1 MNDYI
6 GGNYNQTEDQKKAK
20 KMMKIIAV
28 ILVLLLIA
36 CVGLVGLMY
45 YIKMTELKI
54 TIDGKQNVNLEKV
67 LIFEEDTVYIPIR
80 AFAEYVGYESANGDY
95 KQYSEDTT
103 KCYVQNTD
111 EVASFSLGSN
121 KIYKVLLDGN
131 NDYEYYE
138 IDKPV
143 KMINNQL
150 CTTIEGAK
158 IAFNISMAYAKEQ
171 NQVTI
176 FTLPYLVTYY
186 TAKFQNAGILD
197 GNATFSNQKAL
208 LYDMVIVKSIDNNYG
223 VHGID
228 GREILGTK
236 YASIK
241 FIEST
246 KEFIVTTKEKKMGIM
261 SYDSS
266 TKISPEY
273 DQIKQIDKDAGLY
286 LVTNN
291 KKQGVIN
298 ENGSIVIYLEYDQ
311 IGIDGTKYAN
321 NNIQNQYLLY
331 NNCIPVKRNNLWGLF
346 DKTGKQITE
355 VKYTELGCTAGS
367 GKSGDNASGVLL
379 IPDYEAIVVKESNNL
394 YGLIDSKGVKL
405 IDSVLKTFYSTTS
418 AGEVTYYM
426 VYNDQVMN
434 VISYIETY
442 VIKPTTPDNNEN
454 QNTNNVTGNTV
465 TDTNSNHTTN
475 TTTNNTQNNNQ
486 ANNNVNNQVTTNTA
500 NGNVVP
506 ANGNTVTNNTATS
519 NVV

>member
-6 GGNYNQTEDQKKAK
+6 GGNYNQTEEQKKAK

-54 TIDGKQNVNLEKV
+54 TIDGKPNANLEKV

-103 KCYVQNTD
+103 KCYVQSTN

-121 KIYKVLLDGN
+121 KIYKILLDGN
-131 NDYEYYE
+131 NDYDYYE

-158 IAFNISMAYAKEQ
+158 IAFNISMTYAQEQ

-208 LYDMVIVKSIDNNYG
+208 LYNMVIVKSTDNNYG

-228 GREILGTK
+228 GKEILGTK

-246 KEFIVTTKEKKMGIM
+246 KEFIVTTQERKMGIM

-273 DQIKQIDKDAGLY
+273 DEIKQIDKDTGLY

-331 NNCIPVKRNNLWGLF
+331 NNCIPV
-346 DKTGKQITE
+346 I
-355 VKYTELGCTAGS
+355 
-367 GKSGDNASGVLL
+367 
-379 IPDYEAIVVKESNNL
+379 SNF
-394 YGLIDSKGVKL
+394 SC
-405 IDSVLKTFYSTTS
+405 
-418 AGEVTYYM
+418 
-426 VYNDQVMN
+426 
-434 VISYIETY
+434 
-442 VIKPTTPDNNEN
+442 
-454 QNTNNVTGNTV
+454 
-465 TDTNSNHTTN
+465 
-475 TTTNNTQNNNQ
+475 
-486 ANNNVNNQVTTNTA
+486 
-500 NGNVVP
+500 
-506 ANGNTVTNNTATS
+506 
-519 NVV
+519 